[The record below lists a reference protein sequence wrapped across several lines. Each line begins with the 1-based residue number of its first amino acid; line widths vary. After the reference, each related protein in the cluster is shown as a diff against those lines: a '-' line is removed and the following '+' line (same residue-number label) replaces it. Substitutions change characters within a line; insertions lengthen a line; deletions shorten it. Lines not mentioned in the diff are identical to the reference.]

1 MNNNLTANFTIEEV
15 KNALDQM
22 APNKAPGPD
31 GFIVDF
37 YQQHWDTVGPK
48 VCEAALHFFK
58 NASMDGFINFTNI
71 ALIPK
76 RKNLMLV

>member
-1 MNNNLTANFTIEEV
+1 V

-31 GFIVDF
+31 GYTVGF
-37 YQQHWDTVGPK
+37 YQQHWDMVGTE
-48 VCEAALHFFK
+48 VCETAQYFFK
-58 NASMDGFINFTNI
+58 NSSMDGYINSTNI

-76 RKNLMLV
+76 KKNPC